1 MTPQGANGARAQ
13 WSWQSHRWLDA
24 PAECLCTSYFAGRD
38 LHLDRR
44 CHPAVGGGPHV
55 QACSQYFGFFEGG
68 KSIACILFLAFR
80 LSYFQPTLK
89 NLHTTTSK
97 RSELILWMQSV
108 SFVSSEIRMSTC
120 LRLQQEDESTPCVVA
135 ALSST
140 ISSKGDDLN
149 DVLTTEVKSLS
160 CFMYSTFY
168 FRSLLT
174 YCRRFFFFATDF
186 CWSVLRPLAV
196 TETMACAAAT
206 ASSTECT
213 FLSR

>member
-1 MTPQGANGARAQ
+1 MARGLSGRGKATAG
-13 WSWQSHRWLDA
+13 SMRPLNVFA
-24 PAECLCTSYFAGRD
+24 PAISLAAIFTLIVAVIPRSAAVLTSR
-38 LHLDRR
+38 H
-44 CHPAVGGGPHV
+44 
-55 QACSQYFGFFEGG
+55 CSQYFGFFEGG